1 MCCSWKKSWKR
12 PAESYIHNGSAR
24 SLQAVLVI
32 LVRMHGKRH
41 KERQINITYLNTH
54 VRLNLTLQSPILL

>member
-12 PAESYIHNGSAR
+12 PAECYIHDGLNR

-41 KERQINITYLNTH
+41 K
-54 VRLNLTLQSPILL
+54 